1 MFFLDLYRTIKFA
14 AQTFWRNWL
23 LTVGTTSIIALAL
36 LSVSMLLIFNL
47 ISMHLITVVQSKT
60 EIYIDVTKEAQ
71 ATQIDYLVEELGKL
85 PDVQQVKFMNADEA
99 LAKFKERNQNNK
111 LLLDSLAVLDQN
123 PFVGSLQIKVKDIND
138 MPSLLAELGKDEYKS
153 ILEIDNN
160 EFYQTRDLI
169 NNIAK
174 YTAQIKKLGI
184 GLSIFFILIAVI
196 VVFNTIQMGI
206 YAHREE
212 IGIMKLVGAS
222 NWFIRTPFF
231 LQGIMYSIFSMVII
245 LVIVFPLASWCQP
258 YFDQFFGE
266 YSTNLVQLLMN
277 NFLFI
282 FGIEIIVSIFITFI
296 ASSLA
301 MRRYL
306 KI

>member
-1 MFFLDLYRTIKFA
+1 T
-14 AQTFWRNWL
+14 
-23 LTVGTTSIIALAL
+23 LAL
-36 LSVSMLLIFNL
+36 LSVSALLIFNL
-47 ISMHLITVVQSKT
+47 ISMHLIEVVQSKT
-60 EIYIDVTKEAQ
+60 EIYIDVTKDAQ
-71 ATQIDYLVEELGKL
+71 QTQVDYLVEELAKL
-85 PDVQQVKFMNADEA
+85 PDVSQVKFINADDA
-99 LAKFKERNQNNK
+99 LTKFKERNQGNE
-111 LLLDSLAVLDQN
+111 LLLSSLAVLEQN
-123 PFVGSLQIKVKDIND
+123 PFAGSLMVKVKDLND
-138 MPSLLAELGKDEYKS
+138 MPSLLAELGKDEYKT
-153 ILEIDNN
+153 ILEIDNS

-174 YTAQIKKLGI
+174 YTEQIRKIGF
-184 GLSIFFILIAVI
+184 GLSIFFIIIAGI

-231 LQGIMYSIFSMVII
+231 LQGIMYSLFSMFII
-245 LVIVFPLASWCQP
+245 LLLIFPLVSWLQP
-258 YFDQFFGE
+258 YFDQFFGD

-277 NFLFI
+277 NFLFV
-282 FGIEIIVSIFITFI
+282 FGIEIIVAIFITFI
-296 ASSLA
+296 ASTLA